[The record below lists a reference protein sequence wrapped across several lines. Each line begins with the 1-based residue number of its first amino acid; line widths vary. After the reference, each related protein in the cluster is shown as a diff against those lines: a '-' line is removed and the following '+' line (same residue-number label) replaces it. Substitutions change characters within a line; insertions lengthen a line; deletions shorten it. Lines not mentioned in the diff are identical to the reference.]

1 MPKTRAVTHAD
12 FASNPGSLHVGGKTV
27 AFLMILA
34 TVCCLFS
41 FVLCLVAEATRSQMA
56 WLKSDGE
63 DNDGNSKCIYSGSGK
78 TPLLCA
84 AGGFVGL
91 AAAMVLEHIY
101 VLVLVAK
108 TPPPIAWDP
117 DSAFTNTITWQA
129 GLFFATTWIFFA
141 VGEILLLIG
150 VAMESGHLKDW
161 SRPRPNCL
169 IVREGLFSA
178 AGVFAL
184 LTAFFSIGLYFTAL
198 RALRDSKLHEKNTRL
213 EILEA
218 SAASYV
224 FQPRSIQHG
233 DGAIPRDNQIKQPS
247 SAHPPA
253 CNQPLNLV

>member
-12 FASNPGSLHVGGKTV
+12 LASNPGSLYLGGKTV

-56 WLKSDGE
+56 WLKS
-63 DNDGNSKCIYSGSGK
+63 NDEENEGNSKCIYNGSGK

-84 AGGFVGL
+84 AGALIGL

-101 VLVLVAK
+101 VLVIVGK
-108 TPPPIAWDP
+108 TPPPIVWDP

-129 GLFFATTWIFFA
+129 GLFFVTSWICFA

-150 VAMESGHLKDW
+150 VAMESGHLKEW

-184 LTAFFSIGLYFTAL
+184 LTVFFSIGLYLAAL
-198 RALRDSKLHEKNTRL
+198 RALRDSKLHEL

-218 SAASYV
+218 TAASYV

-233 DGAIPRDNQIKQPS
+233 DGVIARDNQIKQPS
-247 SAHPPA
+247 STHPPA